1 VNSKLAE
8 FFGTENYKFVL
19 SLWFLLAVNMMV
31 MELSDVVATAG
42 FVSELGSDYLPW
54 LWLVMTLLTLF
65 VAGGYSVLVD
75 RHSRLNLITGLL
87 LGLALLYLGLMF
99 LLRSGFSEQIIYTLL
114 SIISDQ
120 QYYIL
125 PLAFWALANDIFSV
139 TEGKRIFSFIASGA
153 VIGGLIGNSLAGY
166 SAVLLSQWSAGP
178 DLIFLLAAILL
189 LFALIVIRVI
199 FFRHTIR
206 ARQSRAS
213 DTNFRDSISVGVD
226 YFRNVEMLQMVAV
239 IMVLSGVALA
249 LVEFYFLRSIELNTS
264 GDSLRFQSFLGYF
277 KTGQTIGLLIFQWL
291 ITRHLMEKISL
302 RNAFLFLPV
311 FLIGAAGLSL
321 VLTGI
326 TGVAIGRF
334 FARTVQR
341 GWDEPARKSLQG
353 LIPDERRGRIALFM
367 DTVFYNFATIF
378 SSLVILL
385 LLWLTR
391 LDIISDAF
399 YKYISL
405 GIAFLAALIAAFAG
419 INFRRVYERSLLN
432 WRLAR
437 SKRKSVLDGME
448 F

>member
-1 VNSKLAE
+1 VNSKLAD

-19 SLWFLLAVNMMV
+19 SLWLLLAINMMV

-42 FVSELGSDYLPW
+42 FVSELGSDNLPW
-54 LWLVMTLLTLF
+54 LWLIMTLLTLF

-75 RHSRLNLITGLL
+75 RYSRLNLITGLL
-87 LGLALLYLGLMF
+87 LGLAFLYLGLMY
-99 LLRSGFSEQIIYTLL
+99 LLRTGFSEQIVYTFL

-125 PLAFWALANDIFSV
+125 PLAFWALANDIFSL
-139 TEGKRIFSFIASGA
+139 TEGKKVFSFIASGA
-153 VIGGLIGNSLAGY
+153 VIGGLIGNSLAGF
-166 SAVLLSQWSAGP
+166 SAAMLNRWSAGP

-189 LFALIVIRVI
+189 LFALVVIRVV
-199 FFRHTIR
+199 FFRHTLK
-206 ARQSRAS
+206 ARQSRTR
-213 DTNFRDSISVGVD
+213 DTNLRESLSVGLD

-239 IMVLSGVALA
+239 IMVLSGVVLA
-249 LVEFYFLRSIELNTS
+249 LVEFYFLRTIELSTS
-264 GDSLRFQSFLGYF
+264 GDSLQFQSFLGYF

-302 RNAFLFLPV
+302 RNSFLFLPI
-311 FLIGAAGLSL
+311 FLICAVGISLALAG
-321 VLTGI
+321 I
-326 TGVAIGRF
+326 MGVAIGRF
-334 FARTVQR
+334 IARTIQR

-378 SSLVILL
+378 ACLVIAM

-391 LDIISDAF
+391 ENVISSAL
-399 YKYISL
+399 YNIISL
-405 GIAFLAALIAAFAG
+405 GIALTAALIATIAG
-419 INFRRVYERSLLN
+419 INFRLVYEKSLLN

-437 SKRKSVLDGME
+437 SKRKSILDGLE